1 LLHLLIDIDFACDFS
16 NKKEML
22 DEALIRPGRA
32 DLSFEFFKATSDQ
45 IERMFKVFFPVDEII
60 KANSLRDDTDSGDE
74 EDEKSIWTDAYIEQ
88 LAKLYSAK
96 IPKDFLSTAAV
107 QGEHRLSYIS
117 VKICV

>member
-45 IERMFKVFFPVDEII
+45 IERMFKAFFPVDEII

>member
-1 LLHLLIDIDFACDFS
+1 
-16 NKKEML
+16 ML

-45 IERMFKVFFPVDEII
+45 IERMFKAFFPVNEILQ
-60 KANSLRDDTDSGDE
+60 ANLSRSDAGSDDD
-74 EDEKSIWTDAYIEQ
+74 EDEKSIWTDDYVEE

-107 QGEHRLSYIS
+107 QGTQIDGLA
-117 VKICV
+117 V